1 MFGAIPGIPHLKQIG
16 LPALSMEGWFGQV
29 TNLDAPE
36 AGGELFFGLYE
47 SLFLVAAGANFG

>member
-1 MFGAIPGIPHLKQIG
+1 LKQIG